1 MGTWRGDTYRFTVT
15 AATAAAG
22 DTYTNNGQTFT
33 VTDAIAGGTILYCFG
48 TGAPSA
54 APSTLVRAT
63 GAGTDP
69 ISYSAF
75 TSPNTDWG
83 TTTNW
88 SDNTVPTAAID
99 AIFDANS
106 RACTV
111 NASARVC
118 KVLNFTGYTY
128 TITMT
133 NNITASG
140 NITLDSAMSI
150 SGAGNLTVNQSSG
163 IYTSNGKTWPNS
175 LTLQGTTSIGDNSTF
190 TGDLTCQCPSNALFT
205 FTFNGDVTCRDLIY
219 GANGLVKLDGAKTIY
234 INRNLTVLNINGS
247 GGNVGTTSLVMQ
259 GTGTLSCAAT
269 GSFIN
274 NDLEL
279 IAGAGTI
286 TLGTN
291 VAFGSKTLKYT
302 SGTLSVSGSTLYL
315 SGATSWIS
323 NGATWGS
330 LSLSNGTITLT
341 GNATVNNFT
350 TTTGGTGVTINL
362 NTININGNLNFTSSL
377 TQGTTVLNI
386 NGTGNQ
392 TWSGLAGTTNSN
404 PLSITKA
411 TGTLFLSGQ
420 VNYAGTITYNSA
432 GLMDPQ
438 TSTFVTT
445 GGQTFNINSAGF
457 TLWNWS
463 PTSGVAIPSARIHTI
478 NGGTITVNNNLRL
491 STIYYTIF
499 AGTGGWTAKD
509 FTHTAAAVSVTL
521 QNGNTYTVTSILN
534 LTGTNASPI
543 DLASNSATLR
553 AIFTLNQGASQT
565 VQFVRATRID
575 SGAGQTIWDTV
586 GTILTPLTDNI
597 NWNAGA
603 RPAPFNTL
611 RMA

>member
-63 GAGTDP
+63 GAGTNP

-75 TSPNTDWG
+75 TNPNTNWG
-83 TTTNW
+83 TSTNW
-88 SDNTVPTAAID
+88 SDNTVPTASID

-106 RACTV
+106 RDCVV

-118 KVLNFTGYTY
+118 KVLNFTNYAN
-128 TITMT
+128 TITMS
-133 NNITASG
+133 NNITTSGDITLGSGMTILGSG
-140 NITLDSAMSI
+140 NLIL
-150 SGAGNLTVNQSSG
+150 NVNNG

-190 TGDLTCQCPSNALFT
+190 TGDLTCQCASNALFT
-205 FTFNGDVTCRDLIY
+205 FTFNGDVTCRDLLY
-219 GANGLVKLDGAKTIY
+219 GSTGLVRLNGAKTIY
-234 INRNLTVLNINGS
+234 INRNLNVSNPGGS
-247 GGNVGTTSLVMQ
+247 GSNTGTTSLVMQ
-259 GTGTLSCAAT
+259 GTGTLSCSTVSSTIA
-269 GSFIN
+269 

-279 IAGAGTI
+279 IAGSGTI

-291 VAFGSKTLKYT
+291 VAFANKTLKYT

-315 SGATSWIS
+315 AGATSWIS

-330 LSLSNGTITLT
+330 LSLSNGTTTLT

-350 TTTGGTGVTINL
+350 TITGGAGVTINQNTL
-362 NTININGNLNFTSSL
+362 NITGNLNFTSSL

-386 NGTGNQ
+386 NGTLDQ
-392 TWSGLAGTTNSN
+392 TWNGSAGALTNTN
-404 PLSITKA
+404 PLTIAKT
-411 TGTLFLSGQ
+411 TGTLFLTSTTLY
-420 VNYAGTITYNSA
+420 YAGNITYSYGA
-432 GLMDPQ
+432 MDPQ

-457 TLWNWS
+457 TLYNWS

-491 STIYYTIF
+491 SNLYYTIF
-499 AGTGGWTAKD
+499 AGTGGWIAKD
-509 FTHTAAAVSVTL
+509 FTHTAAGVPITL
-521 QNGNTYTVTSILN
+521 QNGNTYTVTSVLN

-543 DLASNSATLR
+543 GFASDSATLR
-553 AIFTLNQGASQT
+553 AIFTLSQGASQT
-565 VQFVRATRID
+565 VQFVSATRID
-575 SGAGQTIWDTV
+575 SSGGQTIWDTL
-586 GTILTPLTDNI
+586 GTGATLTNTL
-597 NWNAGA
+597 NWNSGA
-603 RPAPFNTL
+603 KPAPFNTL